1 MQKKE
6 IINRIIPLPR
16 NIKVSKGVVYET
28 SRVKVVIKGEITPP
42 LKTASEI
49 LGHFASP
56 GQLCPDFMINL
67 RLIDKDNDKSEYK
80 KLSKVRNCDQSY
92 SIKSKVEK
100 GVYKSIEIRAF
111 TDIGLL
117 YGAVT
122 LSQAIVINPEGVYFP
137 VLDIRDWPE
146 IAFRGQWG
154 GNSNCDLHWTF
165 QYKLNA
171 IDGKVSVTADENQK
185 TVVVHNDRL
194 YHEAAAYGVDV
205 MATIPHLEQISR
217 LGFLDNRTD
226 ILNVPSEERRKRS
239 DYFPGLCMSKKATG
253 DLILEWFRGIAANR
267 NVKKILVWLSEES
280 TPCLC
285 DDCRG
290 KEPFQLETACL
301 LDAYSRLKKEY
312 PGIGL
317 GIMLSQGSFE
327 VTEQIAGMI
336 PNDVSL
342 TYYDGGRTYDSG
354 RYPMILP
361 VLEKFSASGGKLG
374 VYPQV
379 THSWRT
385 VFPWTA
391 PGFIKYRCGEFHSKG
406 LHRVIGYA
414 VPSNRYH
421 EFNLMA
427 FAEWLWN
434 PDGRSKEDFI
444 GAYAFLN
451 GIPEKPF
458 QKFLRLIEEP
468 AWQLAQSK
476 LMLRLTYNYP
486 LILRGRVELE
496 DHRYEMSELIPIK
509 KPEKLIADA
518 QKALSAADATGE
530 KSLVCEARCVIA
542 GLRAYISITGFIE
555 EIEKTSINTEK
566 LLSFHG
572 GLREAA
578 ADMRIS
584 ILKWNRLMTMD
595 GAIPM
600 GRVVDTSMV
609 LYRALDGFGRYF
621 KDTGV
626 QLEEF
631 SGTVTHLGE
640 WDESSFDKDGNGV
653 LEFDVTEYINRLGK
667 GRYYI
672 SLDFI
677 ESESGTDVSRITLV
691 EKQPAGGEKP
701 FACVNADIKRV
712 SVWAP
717 WAEYPLEVRKPVGL
731 CRYILRMDVSGLEK
745 GRGTC
750 RGLAGIR
757 KV

>member
-6 IINRIIPLPR
+6 IIKRIIPLPR
-16 NIKVSKGVVYET
+16 NIKVSKGVSHEA
-28 SRVKVVIKGEITPP
+28 SRVKVEMPAKKTPP

-49 LGHFASP
+49 LGRFASP
-56 GQLCPDFMINL
+56 GQLYPDFIINL
-67 RLIDKDNDKSEYK
+67 RLIDKNNDKSEYK
-80 KLSKVRNCDQSY
+80 KLKKVRNCDQSY
-92 SIKSKVEK
+92 SIKSKVDK
-100 GVYKSIEIRAF
+100 GVYKSIEMRAF

-117 YGAVT
+117 YAAIT
-122 LSQAIVINPEGVYFP
+122 LSQAIVVNPEGAYFP
-137 VLDIRDWPE
+137 VLDIADWPE
-146 IAFRGQWG
+146 IPFRGQWG
-154 GNSNCDLHWTF
+154 GNSNCDLHWTY

-171 IDGKVSVTADENQK
+171 IDGKVSVTADEFKNP
-185 TVVVHNDRL
+185 VVIHNDRL
-194 YHEAAAYGVDV
+194 YREAAAYGVDV

-226 ILNVPSEERRKRS
+226 ILNVPSEERSKRS

-253 DLILEWFRGIAANR
+253 DLVLEWFRGIAINR

-280 TPCLC
+280 TPCFC
-285 DDCRG
+285 DDCMG

-312 PGIGL
+312 PDIKL

-327 VTEQIAGMI
+327 VTGQIAGMI
-336 PNDVSL
+336 PEDVSL

-354 RYPMILP
+354 KYPMILP

-391 PGFIKYRCGEFHSKG
+391 PGFIKYRCSEFHSKG

-434 PDGRSKEDFI
+434 PGGRRKEDFI
-444 GAYAFLN
+444 SAYAYAN

-458 QKFLRLIEEP
+458 QKFLGLIEEP

-476 LMLRLTYNYP
+476 LMLRLTYNYS

-509 KPEKLIADA
+509 KPEKLIEDA
-518 QKALSAADATGE
+518 RKALSAAGETGE

-542 GLRAYISITGFIE
+542 GLRAYIGITGFIE
-555 EIEKTSINTEK
+555 EIEKNSINTEK
-566 LLSFHG
+566 LLTFYNE
-572 GLREAA
+572 LRDAA
-578 ADMRIS
+578 GDMRKA
-584 ILKWNRLMTMD
+584 ILKWNRLLTMD

-600 GRVVDTSMV
+600 RRVVDTSMV
-609 LYRALDGFGRYF
+609 LYRALDGFDRYF

-626 QLEEF
+626 QTEEF
-631 SGTVTHLGE
+631 SGIVKHLGE
-640 WDESSFDKDGNGV
+640 WDESNFDKDGNGV
-653 LEFDVTEYINRLGK
+653 LEYDVTDYINRLGK

-677 ESESGTDVSRITLV
+677 DSESGTDVNRITLV

-701 FACVNADIKRV
+701 IACVSADLRRM
-712 SVWAP
+712 SVWTP
-717 WAEYPLEVRKPVGL
+717 WIEYPLEVRKPVGV
-731 CRYILRMDVSGLEK
+731 CRYILRMDISGLEK
-745 GRGTC
+745 GPGTC